1 MNCQACFMSN
11 TVHLYRGAA
20 PSRNILYP
28 DGDDVTAAK
37 LAVDRQIEQGKV
49 SHTTFDLQ
57 LGPDCPDVFG
67 RSGGFAP
74 VSLPLFQGTRLG
86 DVEAAITSSCIA
98 DDLASGEGAQLSHSG
113 IFARRRPVS
122 ISARWSGLGQPLSEI
137 PNLAECARLGLGR
150 G

>member
-1 MNCQACFMSN
+1 MSN

-37 LAVDRQIEQGKV
+37 LAVDRQIEQGNGS

-57 LGPDCPDVFG
+57 LGPECPDVFG

-98 DDLASGEGAQLSHSG
+98 DDLASGEGRSFLILG
-113 IFARRRPVS
+113 FFARRRPVS
-122 ISARWSGLGQPLSEI
+122 ISARWSGLGQPLSGDTEAWQ
-137 PNLAECARLGLGR
+137 NARDWD
-150 G
+150 